1 MTTETTYNVLDL
13 FCGCGGL
20 SLGFEQAGFH
30 VLLGID
36 IWEDALKTYKHNH
49 TSSRTLC
56 ADMSSL
62 TGKEVADII
71 NGEKVD
77 VIIGGPPCQGFS
89 IAGKRIVDD
98 ERNKLY
104 KGFVRM
110 VEYFKPKAF
119 VMENVPNILSI
130 GNGVVKDTIIRD
142 FESLGYTVAV
152 KVLLASDYGVPQNR
166 RRAIFVGLRGG
177 NEFIFPIPFNTKKV
191 TAEEALSDLPE
202 HTVDDGGAYPF
213 PPLSQYQQLMR
224 SKSNCLY
231 NHQTTTH
238 NQKTIDIISLVPDGG
253 NYKDLPVELQSTRK
267 VHIAWTRLC
276 STKPS
281 FTIDT
286 GHNHHFHYLYNR
298 VPTVRESARLQSFPD
313 IFVFLGNKG
322 SQLRQ
327 VGNAVPIF
335 FKTNSLSIKKIYV
348 MYTPE
353 NQYRCTII
361 RGKSQTEMEDL
372 LPVYANIVHKYCP
385 CTEETF
391 RNSAFSDLSYT
402 LFHTREFSQL
412 PKNKQKT
419 VKNHYTEIMGVLLGL
434 FYPKYDAEA
443 KEVIIHETDSCRFLI
458 EKSDFPT
465 FFKNLCLNYQFP
477 NGEKKITTI
486 QKEMELGIKLKP
498 FCFVVKLLHIANSHK
513 QLLSKQEIGYYAL
526 NNLDV
531 LCGNVS
537 ADEVFNRI
545 MEDRLNGIKRNK
557 LSGSNEWQHIKEQ
570 FNLLELANLVE
581 HDSERIW
588 LNSEE
593 ASAIALFI
601 KKQNSPMFD
610 VYSYNLNTTV
620 RRKQIVQDWKEYNGK
635 FNMELLNTSPVLGYI
650 DNAKLK
656 GGVTAI
662 KSTTDLGNEGE
673 ALVFKLEQERVKFYK
688 ERLVNK
694 VLLLGKTK
702 GLGYDISSIEADEN
716 PENPE
721 FARYI
726 EVKSTRRTTRPSFNQ
741 NWTDSLNIT
750 RKEWVAA
757 QQFGT
762 AYNIYRVYFT
772 KSEVIVVRIHNPF
785 ALSKEG
791 KIEVFPTVYQMDF
804 SSNVIQKSY
813 TI

>member
-1 MTTETTYNVLDL
+1 
-13 FCGCGGL
+13 
-20 SLGFEQAGFH
+20 
-30 VLLGID
+30 
-36 IWEDALKTYKHNH
+36 
-49 TSSRTLC
+49 
-56 ADMSSL
+56 
-62 TGKEVADII
+62 
-71 NGEKVD
+71 
-77 VIIGGPPCQGFS
+77 
-89 IAGKRIVDD
+89 
-98 ERNKLY
+98 
-104 KGFVRM
+104 
-110 VEYFKPKAF
+110 
-119 VMENVPNILSI
+119 
-130 GNGVVKDTIIRD
+130 
-142 FESLGYTVAV
+142 
-152 KVLLASDYGVPQNR
+152 
-166 RRAIFVGLRGG
+166 
-177 NEFIFPIPFNTKKV
+177 
-191 TAEEALSDLPE
+191 
-202 HTVDDGGAYPF
+202 
-213 PPLSQYQQLMR
+213 
-224 SKSNCLY
+224 
-231 NHQTTTH
+231 
-238 NQKTIDIISLVPDGG
+238 
-253 NYKDLPVELQSTRK
+253 
-267 VHIAWTRLC
+267 
-276 STKPS
+276 
-281 FTIDT
+281 
-286 GHNHHFHYLYNR
+286 
-298 VPTVRESARLQSFPD
+298 
-313 IFVFLGNKG
+313 
-322 SQLRQ
+322 
-327 VGNAVPIF
+327 
-335 FKTNSLSIKKIYV
+335 

-443 KEVIIHETDSCRFLI
+443 KEVIIHETDSCRLLI

-486 QKEMELGIKLKP
+486 QKEMGLGIKLKP

-620 RRKQIVQDWKEYNGK
+620 GKKQIVQDWKEYNGK